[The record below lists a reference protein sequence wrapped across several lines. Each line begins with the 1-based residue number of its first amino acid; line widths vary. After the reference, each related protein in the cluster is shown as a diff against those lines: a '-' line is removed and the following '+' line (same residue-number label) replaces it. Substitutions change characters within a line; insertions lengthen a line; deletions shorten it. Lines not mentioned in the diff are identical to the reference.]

1 MRKPSRAIQD
11 EQQIRDLLRHA
22 AVGRLATNGC
32 DGYPRIKPLNFV
44 LVDDRIYIH
53 SARRGEKIEDIGRDN
68 RVAFCIDVD
77 LGYSVTRREPCGA
90 TFFYRS
96 VLIRGRASFVAGKEE
111 RLGALNKLMEK
122 YQPSGGYGDFLPE
135 KLELTEVI
143 RIDIEEITGKQ
154 HVKQS

>member
-11 EQQIRDLLRHA
+11 EKQIRDLLRHA
-22 AVGRLATNGC
+22 AVGRLATNGS

-44 LVDDRIYIH
+44 SLNDRIYFH
-53 SARRGEKIEDIGRDN
+53 SARKGEKIDDMRRDN

-77 LGYSVTRREPCGA
+77 LGYSVSGREPCGA

-96 VLIRGRASFVAGKEE
+96 VLVRGRASLVAGEEE
-111 RLGALNKLMEK
+111 RLEALNKLMEK

-135 KLELTEVI
+135 KLALTEVV
-143 RIDIEEITGKQ
+143 RIDIEELTGKQ
-154 HVKQS
+154 HVEQT